1 MSVSAAASNLG
12 ITDETYY
19 RWRTRYGSLSEEEA
33 KRLRELDEER
43 ARLRRVIEEQ
53 AQDIAMLQD
62 LTQGEIPSA
71 VRQRLAVA
79 YLVDHYGISER
90 RACRVVGEHRST
102 RTYGLTGAGDDEFAD
117 DWAAGDEDLDDEMAR
132 PEPGP
137 QSGSDE
143 TWRGAGRG
151 SGAPRRGHDDGGG
164 GRARSRLGTGRCSGP
179 CARTGLQDPAA
190 RRPVTGSPPG
200 ADEPHARPRVA
211 GAVLGNGATG
221 GVGWRP
227 RPPSA
232 SRERSLPPG
241 PVLWSTSGAS
251 YGLRAGRSPDRPQVR
266 EPDGC
271 RGRNLPRLGSRVGIS
286 LHGLGGDPRATPATA
301 VSKGLRAVGGSAAS
315 LSREPGI

>member
-1 MSVSAAASNLG
+1 VPPPKRNVEEIVATLRQMERLTEDGMSVSAAASNLG

-79 YLVDHYGISER
+79 YLVGHYGISEW

-102 RTYGLTGAGDDEFAD
+102 RAYGLTGAGDVEFAD

-143 TWRGAGRG
+143 TWRAPAEGQERPGAGTT
-151 SGAPRRGHDDGGG
+151 
-164 GRARSRLGTGRCSGP
+164 TG
-179 CARTGLQDPAA
+179 
-190 RRPVTGSPPG
+190 
-200 ADEPHARPRVA
+200 EVA
-211 GAVLGNGATG
+211 
-221 GVGWRP
+221 
-227 RPPSA
+227 
-232 SRERSLPPG
+232 EPG
-241 PVLWSTSGAS
+241 PVSGPGGAPHPVLAPVFRIPLLGDRLPVLLRVRTSLIHDLVWLARYS
-251 YGLRAGRSPDRPQVR
+251 ETA
-266 EPDGC
+266 
-271 RGRNLPRLGSRVGIS
+271 RL
-286 LHGLGGDPRATPATA
+286 A
-301 VSKGLRAVGGSAAS
+301 
-315 LSREPGI
+315 EPGGVLERLQHLASAPCRLVQFFGGRQERRTD

>member
-1 MSVSAAASNLG
+1 MPPRKRNVEEIVATLRQMERLTEDGMSVSAAASDLG

-102 RTYGLTGAGDDEFAD
+102 RTYGLTGAGDDAFAD

-143 TWRGAGRG
+143 TWRG
-151 SGAPRRGHDDGGG
+151 
-164 GRARSRLGTGRCSGP
+164 
-179 CARTGLQDPAA
+179 PAEGQE
-190 RRPVTGSPPG
+190 RPG
-200 ADEPHARPRVA
+200 ADTT
-211 GAVLGNGATG
+211 TG
-221 GVGWRP
+221 E
-227 RPPSA
+227 A
-232 SRERSLPPG
+232 AEPG
-241 PVLWSTSGAS
+241 PVSGPGGAPDPAPAPVFRIPLLGDRLPVLLRVRTSLMHDLAWLARYSETARLAESGGVLDRLQHLAS
-251 YGLRAGRSPDRPQVR
+251 APCRLVQFFGRHQERRTD
-266 EPDGC
+266 
-271 RGRNLPRLGSRVGIS
+271 
-286 LHGLGGDPRATPATA
+286 
-301 VSKGLRAVGGSAAS
+301 
-315 LSREPGI
+315 